1 MENLTFKLYSPLTA
15 EFLPDDN
22 RFWQEDELVELSGY
36 ELSDY
41 AAAISEQIERE
52 GDHLEQYL
60 DDENDPYLAAH
71 VKASE
76 SRWRNTAGNC
86 AAVPLSLWMKI

>member
-36 ELSDY
+36 ELADY

-60 DDENDPYLAAH
+60 DAETEPYLASH
-71 VKASE
+71 VKIIRS
-76 SRWRNTAGNC
+76 RNTAVNC
-86 AAVPLSLWMKI
+86 AAVLQWLWMQT

>member
-15 EFLPDDN
+15 EFLPDGSD

-41 AAAISEQIERE
+41 AALRSPSRSSGRATTWNSIS
-52 GDHLEQYL
+52 
-60 DDENDPYLAAH
+60 
-71 VKASE
+71 
-76 SRWRNTAGNC
+76 TART
-86 AAVPLSLWMKI
+86 PPTWPPM